1 MHLEKTTLSVQELAA
16 QLGISLPVAYEL
28 VKRPDF
34 PSLRIGARILVPVES
49 FQLWLNRQTNAGRDE
64 PAGE

>member
-1 MHLEKTTLSVQELAA
+1 MEKTTLSVQELASS
-16 QLGISLPVAYEL
+16 LGISLPVAYEL

-34 PSLRIGARILVPVES
+34 PSLRIGARILVPVDS
-49 FQLWLNRQTNAGRDE
+49 FQDWLNRQTNTGRDE